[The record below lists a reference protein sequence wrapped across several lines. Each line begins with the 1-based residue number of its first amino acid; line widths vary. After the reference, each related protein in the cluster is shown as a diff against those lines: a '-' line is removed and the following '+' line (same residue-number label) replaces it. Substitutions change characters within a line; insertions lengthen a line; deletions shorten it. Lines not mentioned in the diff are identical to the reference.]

1 MAAMWN
7 RLPGAF
13 YGPASLSTPIS
24 IADHPITDLAS
35 KLITFVS
42 KLPCPQ
48 PLRLL
53 ALRAILA
60 VGLDRNLWGLTIGKL
75 LSKLRN
81 EPPGAGS
88 KNQIRQ
94 PESPAYI
101 LWEQGKS
108 E

>member
-1 MAAMWN
+1 MATPTHLHKGVELTGETAKMAAMWN

-13 YGPASLSTPIS
+13 YGP
-24 IADHPITDLAS
+24 
-35 KLITFVS
+35 
-42 KLPCPQ
+42 
-48 PLRLL
+48 
-53 ALRAILA
+53 A